1 MMSISGSRMRGMRL
15 GLVGLILAIGS
26 NPIVAEDDS
35 PSKKPFRMVL
45 FDGKTLEGWK
55 KAETYKAGGVKVEDG
70 AIVIEAGGP
79 MTAITS
85 TRTDLPTTDY
95 ELTFEAKR
103 VSGGDFFAAAT
114 FPVDKSFVTFVNGG
128 WGGSVTGLSSLNGA
142 DASENDT
149 RRFVKYEN
157 GTWYKF
163 RIHVTD
169 DVIRCWIDE
178 KQTVAVNYQD
188 VPLKTRIESRPCQP
202 LGFASYRSAGA
213 VRAVEIRSLTA
224 DEIKSNNQA
233 AER

>member
-1 MMSISGSRMRGMRL
+1 MSISGSRMRGMRL
-15 GLVGLILAIGS
+15 GLVSLILAFGS

-35 PSKKPFRMVL
+35 PSKKPSRMVL

-70 AIVIEAGGP
+70 TIVFEAGGP

-114 FPVDKSFVTFVNGG
+114 FPVGKSFVTFVNGG

-188 VPLKTRIESRPCQP
+188 IPLKTRIESRPCQP

-213 VRAVEIRSLTA
+213 VRAVEIRSLAA